1 MALPISWVEYIFAAA
16 DERKA
21 GAAKWDNDHDCGPY
35 ANLDYVCPCGCND
48 LRSLPVKTG
57 DKEARSWHWDG
68 DRTAPTFTPSIQHVP
83 HKPGACNW
91 HGFMTK
97 GEWVTA

>member
-1 MALPISWVEYIFAAA
+1 MNKPIKWVEDIFDAARA
-16 DERKA
+16 GID
-21 GAAKWDNDHDCGPY
+21 GAAKWDDEHGH
-35 ANLDYVCPCGCND
+35 LDYVCPCGCKD
-48 LRSLPVKTG
+48 LRALPVKIG
-57 DKEARSWHWDG
+57 EKEARSWKWDG
-68 DRTAPTFTPSIQHVP
+68 DRVAPTFTPSIQHVP